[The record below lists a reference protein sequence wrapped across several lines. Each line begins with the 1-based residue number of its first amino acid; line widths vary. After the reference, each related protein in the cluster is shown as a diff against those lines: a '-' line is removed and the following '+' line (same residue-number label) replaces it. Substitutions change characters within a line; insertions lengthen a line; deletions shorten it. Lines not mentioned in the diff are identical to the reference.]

1 MFVDGFRR
9 ALLSET
15 PSPYSRDLGAF
26 LSHARLLNTQ
36 FSNDTRRTL
45 ELLRTDRI
53 KYCQFLNIPVTEA
66 VPPTAT
72 AYMPR
77 IPKSTYEAE
86 GVMGAA
92 SLELGNLF
100 GYEETSRFVMYD
112 IYPVKDFED
121 SKSFVNSRKML
132 SFHSDGS
139 AHPKL
144 SPDYVMLYCLRSSH
158 HAHNLIVDL
167 DELLGRLPLP
177 VVDLLKQPVFRHLVS
192 QKPERYDIKP
202 VLFEENGA
210 ITVRYDED
218 NVAGVDAEAVAAQRL
233 LNREIRNIAISVA
246 NTDHSLLIID
256 NKRSLHAR
264 SSFTPVFDGTD
275 RWVKGAFVTKSDVRD
290 GLMLDLPA

>member
-1 MFVDGFRR
+1 MFKEGFRR

-26 LSHARLLNTQ
+26 LSHSRLLNKQ
-36 FSNDTRRTL
+36 FSKDTRRTL

-53 KYCQFLNIPVTEA
+53 KYCQFHNIPVTEV

-72 AYMPR
+72 TYMPK
-77 IPKSTYEAE
+77 IPKSTYQAE
-86 GVMGAA
+86 GVMGAT

-121 SKSFVNSRKML
+121 SNSFVNSRKML

-158 HAHNLIVDL
+158 QAHNLIVDL
-167 DELLGRLPLP
+167 DKLLGRLPSP
-177 VVDLLKQPVFRHLVS
+177 IIDLLKQPVFRHLVS
-192 QKPERYDIKP
+192 QKPDRYDIKP
-202 VLFEENGA
+202 VLFEEHGE

-218 NVAGVDAEAVAAQRL
+218 NVAGVGAEAIAAQQI
-233 LNREIRNIAISVA
+233 LNREIRNNATTVA
-246 NTDHSLLIID
+246 NTDHSLLIIN
-256 NKRSLHAR
+256 NKKSLHAR
-264 SSFTPVFDGTD
+264 SSFTPVFNGAD

-290 GLMLDLPA
+290 GLMLGLPA